1 MFPELKYPPFNI
13 RLKEG
18 AKDKVQVFDGIRKK
32 WLLLTPEEWVR
43 QHVVNF
49 FMTQHNYPASLIS
62 LEKEIE
68 LNGVKKRYDVVVYTK
83 ALKPFIIVECKAP
96 GIDLTAEVLD
106 QAARYN
112 LKLNVEYVF
121 ITNGLKDQLYRSG
134 SIASS
139 LPAYHEFPG

>member
-1 MFPELKYPPFNI
+1 MFPELKYPSFNI
-13 RLKEG
+13 RLKQG
-18 AKDKVQVFDGIRKK
+18 GKDKIQVFDAIRRK

-49 FMTQHNYPASLIS
+49 FITQYNYPASLIS

-68 LNGVKKRYDVVVYTK
+68 LNGIKKRYDVVVFTK
-83 ALKPFIIVECKAP
+83 ELKPFIIVECKAP
-96 GIDLTAEVLD
+96 GVDLSQDVLE

-121 ITNGLKDQLYRSG
+121 ITNGLKDQMYKGG
-134 SIASS
+134 SVVSK